1 MEVHAHTH
9 PSTSSG
15 HQKRWT
21 HYLWEFLMLF
31 LAVFCGFLAEN
42 KREHMIEHNRAEK
55 YAKQLLEEIRI
66 DTLLVNK
73 SIEDMKLK
81 QRYADSLLFYMSQ
94 DSPGRWKKIYFFCS
108 NIDAW
113 GEEII
118 KVAFEQIKNTGS
130 LRYFSNDMANAF
142 TDYALRTSSLEGY
155 NKYIVEFNDNRLS
168 PFLGKNFDME
178 IISYL
183 DLNNYS
189 PADFDSIWAKSE
201 KPGSFLSGEKNAQ
214 IEFKNFLIV
223 IKSYASIQ
231 NYFRHFKRSASTLSE
246 IIKKEYHLK

>member
-1 MEVHAHTH
+1 
-9 PSTSSG
+9 
-15 HQKRWT
+15 
-21 HYLWEFLMLF
+21 MLF

-42 KREHMIEHNRAEK
+42 YREHRVEEKRAEK

-81 QRYADSLLFYMSQ
+81 QHSADSLLFYLSQ
-94 DSPGRWKKIYFFCS
+94 DSPDRWKKIYFFCYD
-108 NIDAW
+108 IDTW

-142 TDYALRTSSLEGY
+142 TEYALRTSSLEDF
-155 NKYIVEFNDNRLS
+155 NRYIAEFNDNRLA

-178 IISYL
+178 IICYPE
-183 DLNNYS
+183 LNNYS
-189 PADFDSIWAKSE
+189 PAAFDSMWAKSE
-201 KPGSFLSGEKNAQ
+201 KNRLFSFG
-214 IEFKNFLIV
+214 
-223 IKSYASIQ
+223 
-231 NYFRHFKRSASTLSE
+231 
-246 IIKKEYHLK
+246 

>member
-9 PSTSSG
+9 TAR
-15 HQKRWT
+15 KKWT
-21 HYLWEFLMLF
+21 HYFWEFLMLF

-42 KREHMIEHNRAEK
+42 KREHMIEHKRAEK
-55 YAKQLLEEIRI
+55 YAIQLLEEIRI

-73 SIEDMKLK
+73 SIEGMKLR

-94 DSPGRWKKIYFFCS
+94 DSPGRWKKIYFFCYD
-108 NIDAW
+108 IDTW
-113 GEEII
+113 GQELS
-118 KVAFEQIKNTGS
+118 KVTFEQIKNTGS

-142 TDYALRTSSLEGY
+142 TEYALETSYLEGY
-155 NKYIVEFNDNRLS
+155 NKYIAEFNDNRLT
-168 PFLGKNFDME
+168 PFLGKNFDTE
-178 IISYL
+178 IMFYPELTNS
-183 DLNNYS
+183 S
-189 PADFDSIWAKSE
+189 SAAFDSIWAKSE

-214 IEFKNFLIV
+214 IEFKNFLIE
-223 IKSYASIQ
+223 IKRYASIE